1 MRVPT
6 LIAAILSA
14 VALAA
19 CGAEEAAETAER
31 EATQVAEPGA
41 TAPDSAIDVALSE
54 WKVDPAQASVAA
66 GTVVFNARND
76 GQAPHE
82 LEVIATDTPAGD
94 FPVEDSRAKT
104 DGEKVGEVEGIAAG
118 QSKTLEVDLESG
130 HYALICNLPG
140 HYQPGMY
147 ADFEVE

>member
-1 MRVPT
+1 M
-6 LIAAILSA
+6 
-14 VALAA
+14 
-19 CGAEEAAETAER
+19 
-31 EATQVAEPGA
+31 
-41 TAPDSAIDVALSE
+41 ALSE
-54 WKVDPAQASVAA
+54 WKVDPAQASVAP

-94 FPVEDSRAKT
+94 FPVEDSRAKIE
-104 DGEKVGEVEGIAAG
+104 GEVIGEVEGSAAG
-118 QSKTLEVDLESG
+118 KSKTLEFDLEPG